1 MIEKNTT
8 NGDEDSKISENE
20 FWNLIVP
27 VVVAMIYL
35 GMAAAQLMSN
45 FYLEQKFYNWLQLY
59 SSCQ

>member
-8 NGDEDSKISENE
+8 NGDEDSKISKNE

-45 FYLEQKFYNWLQLY
+45 F
-59 SSCQ
+59 